1 VDKGRKADLALQ
13 ATARRITGA
22 GTFVMIARAA
32 GALLTQAGFALALS
46 ACAAGPVRMAQPE
59 GLGRDAAFYP
69 IRGVW
74 SGDTGYFAV
83 AGHVGGF
90 TRGAKALTEIG
101 FLDLRSASAAFDIV
115 GPELPGAIDAIC
127 DAEDDATA
135 GPEPDDEKS
144 VLCEFDL
151 DGSPTDWA
159 LELDPAPDDP
169 KLRRGV
175 ITLDAATLS
184 LRSTNAA
191 APDGRASRMTTGY
204 VLEGEGGVVGT
215 VELTVEP
222 PLLRVSA
229 SAGPAERR
237 AALVAAAALAVLAGP
252 HAAPADG

>member
-1 VDKGRKADLALQ
+1 
-13 ATARRITGA
+13 
-22 GTFVMIARAA
+22 MIARAA
-32 GALLTQAGFALALS
+32 GALFAQAGIALAL
-46 ACAAGPVRMAQPE
+46 AGCAMGPVRMAQPE
-59 GLGRDAAFYP
+59 GLGRNAIYP

-74 SGDTGYFAV
+74 TGDNGYFAV

-101 FLDLRSASAAFDIV
+101 FLDLRAASAAFDIV
-115 GPELPGAIDAIC
+115 GPELPGAIDAVC
-127 DAEDDATA
+127 DADEPSVIKGPA
-135 GPEPDDEKS
+135 GKIAGEGRS

-151 DGSPTDWA
+151 DGAPTDWA
-159 LELDPAPDDP
+159 LELDPTPEDP
-169 KLRRGV
+169 RLRRGV

-191 APDGRASRMTTGY
+191 APDGMETRVTTGY

-222 PLLRVSA
+222 PLFRLSDT
-229 SAGPAERR
+229 AGPAERR

-252 HAAPADG
+252 HAAPGDG